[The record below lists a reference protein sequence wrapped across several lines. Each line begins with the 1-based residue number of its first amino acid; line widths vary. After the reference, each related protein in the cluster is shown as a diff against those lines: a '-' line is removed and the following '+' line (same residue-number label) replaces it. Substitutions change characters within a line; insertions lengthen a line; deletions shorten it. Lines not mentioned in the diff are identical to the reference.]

1 MIDHLG
7 DFKRDYFAGELTE
20 ANIGDEVRLLGWV
33 DSVRDHGGVIFIN
46 LRDKEGVVQVVF
58 DPSKSPK
65 EAVEKAKKVRSEYVI
80 GVMGRVERRP
90 EGTENPKI
98 PTGNIEVV
106 GQQLLIL
113 NTCDILPFPIEDNIN
128 VNEEVRLRYRYLD
141 IRRPSMFKKLLL
153 RHEVYQKTRE
163 YLAGHGFLEVETP
176 MLTKSTPEGA
186 RDFLVPARLERGKFY
201 ALPQSPQ
208 LFKQILMV
216 GGIERYFQ
224 IVKCFRDE
232 DLRKDRQPEFTQI
245 DFEMSFVN
253 EEDVMAISEGL
264 IHYLWKEVLGIDL
277 KLPFPRMTYKEA
289 IEKYG
294 TDKPDLRY
302 GLELVDVSDIAKKV
316 DFKVFRLA
324 VENGGIVKGINIKG
338 GAKLSRKEIDELTKE
353 AINFGA
359 KGMAWIKLENGK
371 ATSPILKFFTE
382 EQKQQLFERMNAED
396 GDLLIFI
403 ADTYDTTHRVLGFLR
418 KIIAEKLDLIPKGEW
433 KFTWVVDFPLVEWDE
448 EEGRLVSLH
457 HPFTSP
463 KEEDIDKLDDAIKD
477 KNIALSFK
485 SRAYDLVLNGEEIGG
500 GSIRIHRPDIQKK
513 VFELLNISDEEAEE
527 KFGFLIN
534 ALKYGAP
541 PHGGLAFGLDRILA
555 LMTDSD
561 SIREVIAFPK
571 TQKGICPLTGAPD
584 YVSQEQLEELGIEVE
599 IPQEEEKEEA

>member
-1 MIDHLG
+1 MSVELEHLG
-7 DFKRDYFAGELTE
+7 NFKRDYFCGELTE
-20 ANIGDEVRLLGWV
+20 ANIGDEVRLLGWAE
-33 DSVRDHGGVIFIN
+33 SVRDHGGVIFIN
-46 LRDKEGVVQVVF
+46 LRDKEGIVQIVI
-58 DPSKSPK
+58 DPSLSPEDAYK
-65 EAVEKAKKVRSEYVI
+65 KAKRVRTEYVLA
-80 GVMGRVERRP
+80 VRGRVRRRP

-98 PTGNIEVV
+98 PTGNIEVIV
-106 GQQLLIL
+106 DELKIL
-113 NTCDILPFPIEDNIN
+113 NTCDILPFTIEDDID
-128 VNEEVRLRYRYLD
+128 VKEEVRLRYRYLD
-141 IRRPSMFKKLLL
+141 IRRPSMLKKLIL
-153 RHEVYQKTRE
+153 RHEVYQATRE
-163 YLAGHGFLEVETP
+163 YLAGKGFLEVETP

-186 RDFLVPARLERGKFY
+186 RDFLVPSRLEKGKFY

-253 EEDVMAISEGL
+253 EEDVITISEGL
-264 IHYLWKEVLGIDL
+264 IHYLWKKVLGIEL
-277 KLPFPRMTYKEA
+277 KLPFPRMSYKEA

-302 GLELVDVSDIAKKV
+302 GLELIDLSDIAKEV
-316 DFKVFRLA
+316 EFKVFRSA
-324 VENGGIVKGINIKG
+324 VENGGLVKGINIKG
-338 GAKLSRKEIDELTKE
+338 CAKFSRKEIDELTKE

-359 KGMAWIKLENGK
+359 KGMAWIKLEKGK

-382 EQKQQLFERMNAED
+382 EQKNRLFERMDAKD

-403 ADTYDTTHRVLGFLR
+403 ADDYETTHRVLGFLR
-418 KIIAEKLDLIPKGEW
+418 RLIAEKMNIIPKDVW
-433 KFTWVVDFPLVEWDE
+433 KFTWIVDFPLVEWDDE
-448 EEGRLVSLH
+448 ENRLVALH

-463 KEEDIDKLDDAIKD
+463 KDEDIDKLDEAIQNKEL
-477 KNIALSFK
+477 ALSFK
-485 SRAYDLVLNGEEIGG
+485 SKAYDLVLNGEEIGG

-513 VFELLNISDEEAEE
+513 MFELLGISDEEAEE
-527 KFGFLIN
+527 KFGFLIR

-555 LMTDSD
+555 LMTNSD

-571 TQKGICPLTGAPD
+571 TQKGICPLTDAPD
-584 YVSQEQLEELGIEVE
+584 FVKDEQLEELGIEVE
-599 IPQEEEKEEA
+599 RELEKE

>member
-1 MIDHLG
+1 MTQLDHLG
-7 DFKRDYFAGELTE
+7 DFKRDYFCGELTE
-20 ANIGDEVRLLGWV
+20 ANIGDEVKLLGWAE
-33 DSVRDHGGVIFIN
+33 SVRDHGGVIFIN
-46 LRDKEGVVQVVF
+46 LRDKEGIVQIVI
-58 DPSKSPK
+58 DPSLSPE
-65 EAVEKAKKVRSEYVI
+65 EAYKKAKRVRSEYVLA
-80 GVMGRVERRP
+80 VKGRVQRRP
-90 EGTENPKI
+90 AGTENPKI
-98 PTGNIEVV
+98 PTGNIEIIVDE
-106 GQQLLIL
+106 LRIL
-113 NTCDILPFPIEDNIN
+113 NTCDILPFPIEDEID
-128 VNEEVRLRYRYLD
+128 VKEEVRLKYRYLD
-141 IRRPSMFKKLLL
+141 IRRPSMLKKLIV
-153 RHEVYQKTRE
+153 RHEVYQATRE
-163 YLAGHGFLEVETP
+163 YLAGKGFLEIETP

-186 RDFLVPARLERGKFY
+186 RDFLVPSRLEKGKFY

-253 EEDVMAISEGL
+253 EEDVIAISEGL
-264 IHYLWKEVLGIDL
+264 IHYLWKKVLGIDL
-277 KLPFPRMTYKEA
+277 KLPFPRMSYKEA
-289 IEKYG
+289 IERYG

-302 GLELVDVSDIAKKV
+302 GLELIDVSDIAREV
-316 DFKVFRLA
+316 EFKVFRSA
-324 VENGGIVKGINIKG
+324 VENEGLVKGINIKG
-338 GAKLSRKEIDELTKE
+338 GAKFSRKEIDELTKE

-371 ATSPILKFFTE
+371 VSSPILKFFTE
-382 EQKQQLFERMNAED
+382 EQKNKLFERMEAED

-403 ADTYDTTHRVLGFLR
+403 ADDYETTHRVLGFLR
-418 KIIAEKLDLIPKGEW
+418 KLVAEKLDIIPEGEW

-448 EEGRLVSLH
+448 EERRLVALH

-463 KEEDIDKLDDAIKD
+463 KDEDIDRIDEAINNKD
-477 KNIALSFK
+477 IALTFK
-485 SRAYDLVLNGEEIGG
+485 SKAYDLVLNGEEIGG

-513 VFELLNISDEEAEE
+513 MFELLGISDEEAEE
-527 KFGFLIN
+527 KFGFLIK

-555 LMTDSD
+555 LMTNSE

-571 TQKGICPLTGAPD
+571 TQKGICPLTEAPD
-584 YVSQEQLEELGIEVE
+584 YVKEEQLEELGIEIE
-599 IPQEEEKEEA
+599 IENK